1 MIKNELSTWMSKL
14 KNVDHVGP
22 FLVFYL
28 PVSKLDKKSRSLVH
42 NFFVENYNAY
52 THEISEINGYWVF
65 KGELVEDKHERFEVS
80 FKGIENFKKFIDFL
94 SFLCAE
100 IKEESIYLA
109 FENQS
114 WLIKPK

>member
-42 NFFVENYNAY
+42 DFFVENYNAY

-80 FKGIENFKKFIDFL
+80 FKGIENFKKSAKSTKKGLELHKMVFL
-94 SFLCAE
+94 NSHQKATR
-100 IKEESIYLA
+100 
-109 FENQS
+109 Q
-114 WLIKPK
+114 